1 MGGEQLSEPTKNATT
16 GRPSKQRI
24 LPDRYHDNRLWAIRD
39 GIAEVPF
46 CAAVVLFALKVCS
59 QPPHGLPDAG
69 ELALAVGESII
80 TLLYCASILAF
91 LLVPYVVCLFARRP
105 VMLPCPHCGAK
116 PEIKG
121 WFFNWHCP
129 NPQCPGCDRPGGW
142 ETRRDWNR
150 WAGVVREFLDTDRK
164 CACCGNTIG
173 VNVGL
178 RDGWACYVVECD
190 CATGVGGRIE
200 DALDDRANNARQHR
214 VDEDVERR
222 RRSDADAQRRCMEG
236 YADILNADALK
247 EGL

>member
-1 MGGEQLSEPTKNATT
+1 MSEPTKNATT

-39 GIAEVPF
+39 GFAEVPF

-59 QPPHGLPDAG
+59 RPPHSLPDAG
-69 ELALAVGESII
+69 WLGELALSVGESII

-129 NPQCPGCDRPGGW
+129 NPQCPGYDRPGGW

-164 CACCGNTIG
+164 CACCGKTIG

-190 CATGVGGRIE
+190 CATGKGGRIE
-200 DALDDRANNARQHR
+200 NALDDRANNARQHR

-222 RRSDADAQRRCMEG
+222 RRSDADARRRCMEG